1 MTLGVASTVDTSMTH
16 IIEED
21 LSVERF
27 FRSSI
32 FRKIFQQNFFLIVI
46 ILVYFIFYDSI
57 RIIIILVYLSFTIQ
71 FEFNLEIFFFF
82 GFDENSCSFV
92 CCAWIGTCVI

>member
-27 FRSSI
+27 FSI
-32 FRKIFQQNFFLIVI
+32 VNFQENFPTEFLFNRNNPC
-46 ILVYFIFYDSI
+46 LFYLLRFDSNHNNPCLFIFYDSI
-57 RIIIILVYLSFTIQ
+57 RI
-71 FEFNLEIFFFF
+71 
-82 GFDENSCSFV
+82 
-92 CCAWIGTCVI
+92 

>member
-27 FRSSI
+27 FSI
-32 FRKIFQQNFFLIVI
+32 VNFQGNFPTEFLFNRNNPC
-46 ILVYFIFYDSI
+46 LSIFYDSI
-57 RIIIILVYLSFTIQ
+57 RIVIIFVYLSFMIQ
-71 FEFNLEIFFFF
+71 FE
-82 GFDENSCSFV
+82 S
-92 CCAWIGTCVI
+92 